1 MRLLVACRPTIKDQI
16 VTIPGIKKSKCES
29 FWEDFLK
36 QIRCYWYTESDF
48 RNPINWINPLW
59 LEKQKEWGKTTFY
72 IRDEQKWKELKI
84 QSLDIVSKIDI
95 SDSSYVSEVDG
106 MFLVDKLGFSEDEL
120 KWKQIEKKIFG
131 MKNRGVKNEDI
142 NAWLDGYCKSEK
154 IKEYQRYQE
163 ALSVLQKRVGT
174 LKVYIDTQSD
184 ED

>member
-1 MRLLVACRPTIKDQI
+1 M
-16 VTIPGIKKSKCES
+16 
-29 FWEDFLK
+29 
-36 QIRCYWYTESDF
+36 
-48 RNPINWINPLW
+48 
-59 LEKQKEWGKTTFY
+59 
-72 IRDEQKWKELKI
+72 
-84 QSLDIVSKIDI
+84 DIVSKIDI